1 MDISRYFNSKGLKL
15 SLAGILLFN
24 LGFSQNK
31 IDSVQ
36 KVNEITI
43 KAYLSEQP
51 ILKVPSSVSL
61 ISNKQLRD
69 QPGISMLPALNS
81 VPGIRM
87 EERSPGSYRLSI
99 RGSLLRSPFG
109 VRNVKVYLDEFP
121 LTDAG
126 GNTYLNLIDVNSIN
140 NIEVLKGPD
149 GSIFGANSGG
159 VVLLNP
165 IDKNADSSF
174 ASVGLS
180 GGSYGLFQEKLAIQ
194 KKMNN
199 QYLNINHSYQRS
211 DGYREHS
218 AMSRHYAQL
227 MYRLNYAKETSQ
239 LRVLAFV
246 SDLEYKTPGGLTLA
260 QYTANPQAARPSTNF
275 AAGPVAQK
283 ARIENNTFYVGVV
296 NDVRMTEKLKHV
308 LAVYGTHTDHLN
320 PFITNYEL
328 RYESTAGLR
337 TYFELSGEEDAKITW
352 RLNAGL
358 DLQRTAADISNYDNL
373 KGEKG
378 KLQAQDDITSNQF
391 FYFTRYSV
399 NIGKKFTA
407 EAAASINHYKYL
419 FSKDIRS
426 YASRFERKFDPQVMP
441 RIAMSYQLNHNL
453 AIRTSVSRG
462 YSIPTIAE
470 VRATDNIINA
480 GLESETG
487 WNYEAGVRLRNN
499 NDRLWLDA
507 SVFQY
512 RLENAIV
519 RRVNA
524 DDTEFYLNAG
534 GTRQTGVET
543 QASYWLIQP
552 GSKGIL
558 SGLQIQNSYTLSRYF
573 FRDYFNGTANYSG
586 NRLTGTPRAV
596 IISGLDLRF
605 PKNFYLFAQHNYTSK
620 IALNDANSVF
630 SKDFNLIHFKA
641 GWRSKAKQGRPGL
654 DFYAGIDNLLNETY
668 SLGNDLNAFGGRY
681 FNAAPLRN
689 FFGGVKMTL

>member
-586 NRLTGTPRAV
+586 NRITGTPRAV